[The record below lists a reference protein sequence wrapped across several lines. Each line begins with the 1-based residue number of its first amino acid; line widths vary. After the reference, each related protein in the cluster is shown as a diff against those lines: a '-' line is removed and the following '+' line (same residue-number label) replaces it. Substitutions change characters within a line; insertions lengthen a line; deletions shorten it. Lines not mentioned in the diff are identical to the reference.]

1 MTTVL
6 GKPSHQ
12 LDRVQEDNANREAF
26 LDQLSRESLFV
37 CQTIA

>member
-12 LDRVQEDNANREAF
+12 LQRVQEDNANE
-26 LDQLSRESLFV
+26 DQLSRESLFEGWLDNSV
-37 CQTIA
+37 TQ